1 METPLSLNSV
11 PSSCGNWS
19 KGTTIYILKVRGIT
33 QLSIVHSL
41 GARQDM
47 AVSALTW
54 LAAVRSGVAYFEP
67 RTEAALEEKS
77 QGCKNG
83 TRAVSQSPTGF
94 PSCNHSRSHGLQ
106 AAFPNYRPVTRQR
119 TSMTWMWWVPSKNLL
134 TCMDTRG
141 WRLVSQSWLWW
152 SKHDALFLERIIQ
165 AFCPFINWILPLF
178 NTYIHIFIIYMFS
191 YSLSLAFSL
200 FSVFNGV
207 LVHGNS

>member
-83 TRAVSQSPTGF
+83 ARAVSQSPTGF
-94 PSCNHSRSHGLQ
+94 PSCNHSRSHELQ
-106 AAFPNYRPVTRQR
+106 AAFPNYRGNSLISFNERWKQL
-119 TSMTWMWWVPSKNLL
+119 KKKK
-134 TCMDTRG
+134 
-141 WRLVSQSWLWW
+141 WR
-152 SKHDALFLERIIQ
+152 
-165 AFCPFINWILPLF
+165 
-178 NTYIHIFIIYMFS
+178 YMFVYVKEKVHPVWKNS
-191 YSLSLAFSL
+191 RKSSRRGYSVHFHKPWAPVSNSNPPSLWKWLSNYTLSKASSCWQNRNIF
-200 FSVFNGV
+200 
-207 LVHGNS
+207 